1 MHYLLGQILYEQY
14 WMALFNNTPY
24 QRNYNQSKFY
34 IKSTDVNRTIES
46 VQSQMMGLFEKLDPL
61 ILPENMTQFSKP
73 QWNSNNKDIVVN
85 AGNFIFLKQELY
97 SPLQKDIILF
107 QFMLRN
113 RVLNLSIM
121 ATFWGLIL
129 HRIVQ
134 TKIFGCPKTEMI
146 LDSRMLWI
154 IKTLQKPLKLCP
166 LKSEEKFLSGKQP
179 DTMITM
185 YLQAI
190 LVENIWKYLKI
201 LNIYVLWVRYFLH
214 YRLHSYYW
222 NVYES
227 LLVPKTNKGHS
238 NRIL

>member
-1 MHYLLGQILYEQY
+1 
-14 WMALFNNTPY
+14 MALFNNTPY
-24 QRNYNQSKFY
+24 QRMYNQSKFY

-121 ATFWGLIL
+121 ATF
-129 HRIVQ
+129 
-134 TKIFGCPKTEMI
+134 
-146 LDSRMLWI
+146 
-154 IKTLQKPLKLCP
+154 
-166 LKSEEKFLSGKQP
+166 
-179 DTMITM
+179 
-185 YLQAI
+185 
-190 LVENIWKYLKI
+190 
-201 LNIYVLWVRYFLH
+201 
-214 YRLHSYYW
+214 
-222 NVYES
+222 
-227 LLVPKTNKGHS
+227 
-238 NRIL
+238 